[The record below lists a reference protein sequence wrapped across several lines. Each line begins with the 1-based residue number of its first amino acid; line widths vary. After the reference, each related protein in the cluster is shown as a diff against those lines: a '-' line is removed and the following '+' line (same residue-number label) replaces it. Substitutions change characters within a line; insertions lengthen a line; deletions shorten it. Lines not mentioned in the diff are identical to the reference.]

1 MDDFTQEPFGNADF
15 DDFADNPEPRAA
27 CVLLV
32 DVSGSMKGERI
43 AALNAGISQF
53 ATELRE
59 DRLAA
64 KRVEV
69 AVVGFGETVDV
80 ISEFTS
86 AELFNPQPLT
96 ANGGTPMGRGI
107 NVALDLL
114 AARQKQYRE
123 GGITPYRPMVFM
135 ITDGAPTDEWQRPAQ
150 RVQAGERTKSFM
162 FFSVGVDGA
171 DTQVLSQISLS
182 APVMLRGLGFGAMFR
197 WLSSSLSAVS
207 RSGPGTP
214 VALTNP
220 AAPTGWATVI

>member
-1 MDDFTQEPFGNADF
+1 MDDFTQEPFGHNDF

-32 DVSGSMKGERI
+32 DTSGSMKGEPI
-43 AALNAGISQF
+43 AALNAGLVQF
-53 ATELRE
+53 AEALRE
-59 DRLAA
+59 DRLAS

-69 AVVGFGETVDV
+69 AVVGFGERVDV

-86 AELFNPQPLT
+86 PELFHPQPLK
-96 ANGGTPMGRGI
+96 AVGGTPLGAGI
-107 NVALDLL
+107 NLALDLL

-123 GGITPYRPMVFM
+123 GGITPYRGMVYLV
-135 ITDGAPTDEWQRPAQ
+135 TDGAPTDEWQRAAQ
-150 RVQAGERTKSFM
+150 RVQAGERAKSFM
-162 FFSVGVDGA
+162 FCSVGVDGA

-182 APVMLRGLGFGAMFR
+182 APVMLRGLAFGAMFR

-214 VALTNP
+214 VDLANP